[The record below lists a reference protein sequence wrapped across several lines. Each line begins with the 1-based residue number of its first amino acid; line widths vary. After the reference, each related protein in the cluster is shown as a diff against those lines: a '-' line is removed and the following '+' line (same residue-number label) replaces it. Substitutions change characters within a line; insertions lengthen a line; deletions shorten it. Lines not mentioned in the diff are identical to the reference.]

1 MLRTV
6 SRMPAAAL
14 DLVRRAG
21 VPDRAGVKR
30 RIHAL
35 VKGIHALVKH
45 SRGRPGDEL
54 HRDLV
59 LAKCLQTGAVG
70 AVSALVGALPLIGK
84 PVAGLLGP
92 VADAALVSTLQSELI
107 LETFALYDVD
117 LPPQAE
123 KLAMLGLLSAH
134 AGAREV
140 GASVA
145 RRVSREADR
154 WLGGALARRALP
166 LATIATGV
174 ATHVAVTYAIG
185 TRARAMAK
193 LSEGKLDDWP
203 SLLSDLTL
211 IDQRRLGRWATDAAE
226 TVLERGSGMVRLWTA
241 QLQDAMRLPPLP
253 PPTRTR
259 APARR
264 KSGATTKPRR
274 ARAKKTR

>member
-35 VKGIHALVKH
+35 VKH
-45 SRGRPGDEL
+45 SPGRPRDEL

-70 AVSALVGALPLIGK
+70 AVSALVGALPLVGK

-259 APARR
+259 APSRR
-264 KSGATTKPRR
+264 KAGATTRPRR
-274 ARAKKTR
+274 ARAKKPR